1 MVALEEGLFCD
12 NRDPRRL
19 QLARNN
25 LSHGLHLP
33 DGSIFKYSLTDGPTV
48 MVDTNRQTKS
58 VEGLDKHSR
67 NQTT

>member
-25 LSHGLHLP
+25 LSHGLHLG
-33 DGSIFKYSLTDGPTV
+33 DGSVFKYSLKDGPTI
-48 MVDTNRQTKS
+48 MMDTNQQRKPVECLDNHSTK
-58 VEGLDKHSR
+58 
-67 NQTT
+67 